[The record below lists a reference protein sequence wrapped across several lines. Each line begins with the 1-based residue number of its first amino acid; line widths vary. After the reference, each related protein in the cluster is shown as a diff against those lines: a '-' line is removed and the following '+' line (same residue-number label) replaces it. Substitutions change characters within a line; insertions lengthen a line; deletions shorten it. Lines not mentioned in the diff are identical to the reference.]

1 MSNNATLK
9 QNQLGNRLKKA
20 SNDLDKIMK
29 DLQRDCKP
37 YWKFTELVMELNDI
51 AHEADVQ
58 TKDLARSNKAKQN
71 ALARIKRMSEEINK
85 KKVSLQEAED
95 VL

>member
-58 TKDLARSNKAKQN
+58 TKDLARVIKAKN
-71 ALARIKRMSEEINK
+71 RAAKEVRALNEEVIANLAAYK
-85 KKVSLQEAED
+85 KAEN